1 MNVSILPR
9 SLILLL
15 AASLAGCARFH
26 SPTIDVL
33 GSYFPA
39 WMICMV
45 CGLALTLIARLL
57 FVAARLRVY
66 PAPVVYPCLMALFT
80 LAVWLIL
87 FEN

>member
-1 MNVSILPR
+1 MNASNLHR
-9 SLILLL
+9 GLILLL

-45 CGLALTLIARLL
+45 CGLVLTLITRLL
-57 FVAARLRVY
+57 IVAARLRIY
-66 PAPVVYPCLMALFT
+66 PAPVVYPCLMAAFT
-80 LAVWLIL
+80 LAVWLIF

>member
-1 MNVSILPR
+1 MNVSKFQR
-9 SLILLL
+9 SLVLLL
-15 AASLAGCARFH
+15 AASLTGCARFH

-39 WMICMV
+39 WMVCMV
-45 CGLALTLIARLL
+45 CGLFLTLITRLL

-66 PAPVVYPCLMALFT
+66 PAPVVYPCLIALFT
-80 LAVWLIL
+80 LAVWLIF